1 VRPDL
6 IRSDLRR
13 RQDFLQHVL
22 AFDEPLPRHVG
33 TPTARD
39 FSQVSNR
46 DIDGRTQVDG
56 EVGFT
61 RDLMVAQPDNLGT
74 QRDTPESPHKNAGV
88 RLINRLGRCLS
99 APEKLGNMKD
109 YYGTRPQGARF
120 AASASQEAL

>member
-1 VRPDL
+1 LRRCAPDL

-74 QRDTPESPHKNAGV
+74 QRGTPESPHKNAGA
-88 RLINRLGRCLS
+88 RLINR
-99 APEKLGNMKD
+99 
-109 YYGTRPQGARF
+109 
-120 AASASQEAL
+120 

>member
-1 VRPDL
+1 
-6 IRSDLRR
+6 
-13 RQDFLQHVL
+13 LQHVL

-88 RLINRLGRCLS
+88 RLINRLGRCHT